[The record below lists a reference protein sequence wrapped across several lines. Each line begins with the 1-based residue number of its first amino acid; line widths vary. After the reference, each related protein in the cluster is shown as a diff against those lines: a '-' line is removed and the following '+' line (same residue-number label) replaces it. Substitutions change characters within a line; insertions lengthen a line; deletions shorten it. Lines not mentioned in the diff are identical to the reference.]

1 MAVPN
6 STTYDQIPYPSNPY
20 QQSHPDRLE
29 TLAKLFELTSPDS
42 HHCRVLELACADGA
56 NLIPMACALPKSTL
70 LGIDLAGHQIRAGQE
85 MIAAL
90 ELTNIE
96 LRHLDIKDVDESLGQ
111 FDYVIAHG
119 LYSWVPAALQE
130 KILNICRRLLTERGV
145 AYISYNTYPGWRMRG
160 MLRDMM
166 LYHSQKFDDSQMQ
179 IDQARALITWLGQTV
194 ESEKNPYG
202 MLLKRELEHMQHWSD
217 TYFRHDSLAEINEP
231 IYFHQFIEQAERHG
245 LQYLAEA
252 EFPSM
257 LASNYAAPV
266 DEALNR
272 LGRNIIEMEQYMDF
286 LRNRM
291 FRQTLLCHKQVKL
304 NRSLGPWSLAGFHCA
319 SCCRPQL
326 ASLDLHSDKVEKFQG
341 PRDLTISVS
350 QPIVKAALVLLAESW
365 PQTIAFSDLAK
376 RARSLLMSA
385 PSATPSG
392 VDVETDARVLGGALL
407 TCYTKGSCEFHMH
420 PGQFVVSPGELPQAC
435 PLVRIQAAH
444 GDSVTNR
451 RHERVLLDSLARRV
465 LPLLDGTRDRT
476 ALVEALVGLVANKS
490 LTVEKDGEIVR
501 ESQELT
507 KIVAIELDKALE
519 RYGRQALLVAAPGE
533 DSTSSPP

>member
-1 MAVPN
+1 MTVAN
-6 STTYDQIPYPSNPY
+6 STSYDEIPYPSNPY

-29 TLAKLFELTSPDS
+29 TLAKLFGLTSPDS

-56 NLIPMACALPKSTL
+56 NLIPMACILPESAL
-70 LGIDLAGHQIRAGQE
+70 LGIDLAGRQVRAGQE
-85 MIAAL
+85 TIAAL

-96 LRHLDIKDVDESLGQ
+96 LRHLDIRDVDESLGH

-119 LYSWVPAALQE
+119 VYSWVPAAVQE
-130 KILNICRRLLTERGV
+130 RILNICQRLLTERGV

-166 LYHSQKFDDSQMQ
+166 LYHSQKFDQPQTQ
-179 IDQARALITWLGQTV
+179 IDQARALITWLGQAV

-202 MLLKRELEHMQHWSD
+202 MLLRSELEQMQHWSD

-252 EFPSM
+252 EFSSM

-266 DEALNR
+266 DETLNR

-291 FRQTLLCHKQVKL
+291 FRQTLLCHKEVKL
-304 NRSLGPWSLAGFHCA
+304 NRSLGPWRLVGFHCA
-319 SCCRPQL
+319 ASCRSQL

-341 PRDLTISVS
+341 PKDVTISVT

-365 PQTIAFSDLAK
+365 PQTIAFSDLATQ
-376 RARSLLMSA
+376 ARSFLMSD
-385 PSATPSG
+385 PKATASG
-392 VDVETDARVLGGALL
+392 VDAETDARVLGGALL
-407 TCYTKGSCEFHMH
+407 TCYTK
-420 PGQFVVSPGELPQAC
+420 
-435 PLVRIQAAH
+435 
-444 GDSVTNR
+444 
-451 RHERVLLDSLARRV
+451 
-465 LPLLDGTRDRT
+465 
-476 ALVEALVGLVANKS
+476 
-490 LTVEKDGEIVR
+490 
-501 ESQELT
+501 
-507 KIVAIELDKALE
+507 
-519 RYGRQALLVAAPGE
+519 
-533 DSTSSPP
+533 

>member
-1 MAVPN
+1 MTDSPI
-6 STTYDQIPYPSNPY
+6 TDYDRIPYPAGPY
-20 QQSHPDRLE
+20 TQSHPDRLA
-29 TLAKLFELTSPDS
+29 TLARLFGMSPRDARC
-42 HHCRVLELACADGA
+42 CRVLELGCADGS
-56 NLIPMACALPKSTL
+56 NLIPMACALPESRFI
-70 LGIDLAGHQIRAGQE
+70 GVDLAARQIKSGCE
-85 MIAAL
+85 LIAAL
-90 ELTNIE
+90 GLVNIE
-96 LRHLDIKDVDESLGQ
+96 LRHLSISGVDDSFGT
-111 FDYVIAHG
+111 FDYIIAHG
-119 LYSWVPAALQE
+119 VFSWVSFELQE
-130 KILNICRRLLTERGV
+130 KILQICRERLGEQGV
-145 AYISYNTYPGWRMRG
+145 AYVSYNTYPGWRMRG

-166 LYHSQKFDDSQMQ
+166 LYHSRKFDEPQKQ
-179 IDQARALITWLGQTV
+179 IEQARALINWLAETV
-194 ESEKNPYG
+194 KAENDPYG
-202 MLLKRELEHMQHWSD
+202 LLLKRELEHMQRWQD

-252 EFPSM
+252 EFSSM

-266 DEALNR
+266 DETLNR

-291 FRQTLLCHKQVKL
+291 FRQTLLCHEEVKL
-304 NRSLGPWSLAGFHCA
+304 NRSLGPWSLTGFHCA

-341 PRDLTISVS
+341 PKGLTISVS

-407 TCYTKGSCEFHMH
+407 TCYTKGLCEFHVH
-420 PGQFVVSPGELPQAC
+420 PGHFVVSPGERPQAC
-435 PLVRIQAAH
+435 PLVRIQAAN

-490 LTVEKDGEIVR
+490 LTVEKEGKIVR
-501 ESQELT
+501 DPQELT
-507 KIVAIELDKALE
+507 KIMAIELDKALE
-519 RYGRQALLVAAPGE
+519 RYGRQAVLVSG
-533 DSTSSPP
+533 